1 MSKKTQP
8 NKQTLIKKMTYLKQ
22 LHYFKCYIR
31 WHLYRGGGGGGG
43 SSEKRKKVD
52 REPVHRRKGASASQV
67 TWKPTHV
74 MPLTVRNQG

>member
-1 MSKKTQP
+1 M
-8 NKQTLIKKMTYLKQ
+8 LYKMAS
-22 LHYFKCYIR
+22 IP
-31 WHLYRGGGGGGG
+31 GGGGGGG

-52 REPVHRRKGASASQV
+52 REPIHRRKGASASQV